1 MQANDP
7 EVFKRRK
14 IDLGMIQFNGPV
26 AMYNLWEFHNIEI
39 CLMFTGAE
47 KKSVSNC
54 TNKGEVLKSIHNVTM
69 LCSIEQNQQN
79 RRAVL

>member
-39 CLMFTGAE
+39 CVWCLL
-47 KKSVSNC
+47 
-54 TNKGEVLKSIHNVTM
+54 VLKR
-69 LCSIEQNQQN
+69 NQCQIVQIK
-79 RRAVL
+79 AKF